1 MDLQNIINENDKE
14 INSENEKLK
23 KILGKCLKYGGLII
37 AAGTLCVSLLAIFFK
52 VMWYYY
58 QLGCFSAYKIDKSY
72 IDVSENSVIY
82 IFRILGMALLLAFSN
97 WVFYMLC
104 RKKNVVK
111 IQTVINGIVLLCI
124 EGLILIGIVFLITDT
139 NIFIAVYQ
147 VYKRRYWWKC
157 LEYIGYIFIMLFV
170 FNMFGLYMGVI
181 NSILEKK
188 QHLKKRKSIIK
199 EIINVVGIVCTLAVS
214 LPFAFYTYGLN
225 IMRDNVEFK
234 IIIENQVSDEENYIR
249 NVLNGNN
256 QYIFQSTVTKDKYN
270 VFAVVY
276 EDSNEYVVATIKNSG
291 KIDFDLQKTISKSNV
306 QIYYIDDYMK
316 IKEKFQFE

>member
-124 EGLILIGIVFLITDT
+124 EGLILI
-139 NIFIAVYQ
+139 
-147 VYKRRYWWKC
+147 
-157 LEYIGYIFIMLFV
+157 
-170 FNMFGLYMGVI
+170 
-181 NSILEKK
+181 
-188 QHLKKRKSIIK
+188 
-199 EIINVVGIVCTLAVS
+199 
-214 LPFAFYTYGLN
+214 
-225 IMRDNVEFK
+225 
-234 IIIENQVSDEENYIR
+234 
-249 NVLNGNN
+249 
-256 QYIFQSTVTKDKYN
+256 
-270 VFAVVY
+270 
-276 EDSNEYVVATIKNSG
+276 
-291 KIDFDLQKTISKSNV
+291 
-306 QIYYIDDYMK
+306 
-316 IKEKFQFE
+316 

>member
-1 MDLQNIINENDKE
+1 
-14 INSENEKLK
+14 
-23 KILGKCLKYGGLII
+23 
-37 AAGTLCVSLLAIFFK
+37 
-52 VMWYYY
+52 
-58 QLGCFSAYKIDKSY
+58 
-72 IDVSENSVIY
+72 
-82 IFRILGMALLLAFSN
+82 
-97 WVFYMLC
+97 
-104 RKKNVVK
+104 
-111 IQTVINGIVLLCI
+111 
-124 EGLILIGIVFLITDT
+124 
-139 NIFIAVYQ
+139 
-147 VYKRRYWWKC
+147 
-157 LEYIGYIFIMLFV
+157 
-170 FNMFGLYMGVI
+170 MGVI

-306 QIYYIDDYMK
+306 QTYYIDDYMK